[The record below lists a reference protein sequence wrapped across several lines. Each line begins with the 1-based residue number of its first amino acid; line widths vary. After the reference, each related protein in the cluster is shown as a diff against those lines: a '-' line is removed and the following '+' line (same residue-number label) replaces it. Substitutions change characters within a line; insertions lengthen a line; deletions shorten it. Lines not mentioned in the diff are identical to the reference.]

1 MLRFLRACRRSGL
14 CHLAECKAEL
24 DVTLKCPCVQ
34 SASLSLGRVVKLEK
48 SEFNG
53 PLCKGCMVV
62 QHMVSAFVVMP
73 VSSVVS
79 SVLDVPEV
87 FEFLHRLRLSAVEF
101 LEEIPVYRLAVAVCP
116 AVVNVDGVYQK
127 AFMACHDVGKVS

>member
-1 MLRFLRACRRSGL
+1 MES
-14 CHLAECKAEL
+14 
-24 DVTLKCPCVQ
+24 V
-34 SASLSLGRVVKLEK
+34 SLSISRGIKLEK

-53 PLCKGCMVV
+53 SLCKSRMVV
-62 QHMVSAFVVMP
+62 QHMVSAFVVMSVP
-73 VSSVVS
+73 SVVS

-127 AFMACHDVGKVS
+127 AFVACHDVGKIS